1 MVATQNSD
9 KIKVIQNK
17 NSVAQLID
25 GDIFYIL
32 YKENVLV
39 EVSDFQEA
47 IASYHTLSQGSK
59 LKFLVEFPEFVS
71 FTPEARIWAEENQVD
86 LQAEAVVFKS
96 LAQRIVIRFYSIF
109 RKQHHP
115 IKIFTSHEKALHW
128 LTSL

>member
-1 MVATQNSD
+1 MVASNDTPQ
-9 KIKVIQNK
+9 IKVIQNK
-17 NSVAQLID
+17 SSITKIIE

-71 FTPEARIWAEENQVD
+71 FTPEARVWAEENQVD

-128 LTSL
+128 LKSI